1 MPFKFPTRFKV
12 ASSALYVLRKG
23 KVSGGRAVGN
33 IRRDTI
39 FTRIGEKV
47 HSGFVMPSYWKT
59 RMNFLAN
66 PIYELS

>member
-12 ASSALYVLRKG
+12 ASSAWYVLRKG

-47 HSGFVMPSYWKT
+47 HSGFVMPSY
-59 RMNFLAN
+59 
-66 PIYELS
+66 